1 MLHMQLDQTRRMTSM
16 PLWMA
21 ALFFGIPALV
31 IRILLY
37 LGIPFLMNTGIR
49 LFEAWLICTI
59 TPLMLLLIAAIVAF
73 RLESPYFS
81 RRAFQERFRLTP
93 LRSRAWL
100 WIVGGFLVAFLG
112 NGALAFTAQ
121 WIASIPLFAPPAALA
136 YLDPRTL
143 PHLSYTRFMGVPLLD
158 NWWVLVAVLLLLVVN
173 ILGEELWWRGYILPR
188 QELSYGK
195 GVWVVHGLLWT
206 LFHVVF
212 YPWALLSY
220 LPICLTIPFIAQ
232 RLKNTWPGIIL
243 HFVINGVVLI
253 PITLGILG
261 VHG

>member
-1 MLHMQLDQTRRMTSM
+1 MLPMQLDQTQRMTPM

-37 LGIPFLMNTGIR
+37 LGIPFLMSIGIR

-59 TPLMLLLIAAIVAF
+59 TPLMLLLIAAIVAY
-73 RLESPYFS
+73 RLESPFLS
-81 RRAFQERFRLTP
+81 WRAFQERFRLTH
-93 LRSRAWL
+93 LRGRAWL

-121 WIASIPLFAPPAALA
+121 RIASIPLFAPPAALA
-136 YLDPRTL
+136 YLDPRTP
-143 PHLSYTRFMGVPLLD
+143 PHLSYTRFMGVPLLG

-188 QELSYGK
+188 QDVATGK
-195 GVWVVHGLLWT
+195 GPGSSMGSSGRSST
-206 LFHVVF
+206 
-212 YPWALLSY
+212 SSS
-220 LPICLTIPFIAQ
+220 IPGSCSRTCRSA
-232 RLKNTWPGIIL
+232 
-243 HFVINGVVLI
+243 
-253 PITLGILG
+253 
-261 VHG
+261 